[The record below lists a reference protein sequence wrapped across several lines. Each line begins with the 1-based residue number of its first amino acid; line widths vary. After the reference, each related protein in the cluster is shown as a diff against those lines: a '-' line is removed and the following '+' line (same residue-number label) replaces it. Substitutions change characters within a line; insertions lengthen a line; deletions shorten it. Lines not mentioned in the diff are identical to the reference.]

1 MKLLKLGIAA
11 VVSTFLLASCGTQLS
26 DGRIDIK
33 VGVDAS
39 GKPSVSLETG
49 FDLKGPSSDD
59 ADLKATEAKKETVAE
74 PAEIRSAQSTE
85 DRDRGDGAKI
95 GTSLALSA
103 TKADTMALVIQ
114 VAQDEGI
121 DPLDFLALAWTES
134 ALDPMARAEG
144 STAKGVL
151 QFVDRTAKAY
161 GLTDP
166 FDAEANLRAGARL
179 WKDNAAHLTRAL
191 GRTPAGSELYLAHM
205 QGAGTAVALI
215 KGGDTLAAT
224 ISGRAAI
231 ALNLPSGSPKNP
243 TAEQFVAIWQ
253 AKFQKNRSLFTRT

>member
-1 MKLLKLGIAA
+1 MTLLKSGIAA
-11 VVSTFLLASCGTQLS
+11 VLSTFLLASCGTQIS

-33 VGVDAS
+33 VGVDVS

-49 FDLKGPSSDD
+49 FDLKGPGSDD
-59 ADLKATEAKKETVAE
+59 AALQATEAEKEAVAE
-74 PAEIRSAQSTE
+74 PDEIRPSQATG
-85 DRDRGDGAKI
+85 DREEAKGAPI
-95 GTSLALSA
+95 STSLALSA
-103 TKADTMALVIQ
+103 KKAETMALVIR
-114 VAQDEGI
+114 VAQDEGV

-134 ALDPMARAEG
+134 ALDSMARAEG
-144 STAKGVL
+144 STGKGLL

-179 WKDNAAHLTRAL
+179 WKDNEAYLKRAL

-224 ISGRAAI
+224 VSGRAAI

-243 TAEQFVAIWQ
+243 TAAQFVAIWQ
-253 AKFQKNRSLFTRT
+253 AKFLKNRALFTRT